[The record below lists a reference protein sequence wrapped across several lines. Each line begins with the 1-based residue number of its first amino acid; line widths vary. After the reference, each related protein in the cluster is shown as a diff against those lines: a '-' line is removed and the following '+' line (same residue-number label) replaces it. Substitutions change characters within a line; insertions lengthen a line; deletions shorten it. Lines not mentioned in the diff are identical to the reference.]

1 MRYCKN
7 MRNNTFYMRVY
18 MLEKLLGVKLTDNNI
33 DAYAREILRTPNYGK
48 SFLAGLRDFVY
59 ERDMFEKEVAI
70 ERNI

>member
-7 MRNNTFYMRVY
+7 MRNRTFYTKVY
-18 MLEKLLGVKLTDNNI
+18 ILEKLLLEVKLTDNNI

-59 ERDMFEKEVAI
+59 ERDMFEKEVAT
-70 ERNI
+70 ES